1 MLLPLASRYRELV
14 GRYYSSILPIH
25 IQQRTKFQ
33 LPISISFGA
42 GRPKIKKKWG
52 LLIPETPLAQKFMHV
67 ALVSVNANQH
77 TKFQLPS
84 VISFGNME
92 GVPK

>member
-1 MLLPLASRYRELV
+1 M
-14 GRYYSSILPIH
+14 
-25 IQQRTKFQ
+25 
-33 LPISISFGA
+33 
-42 GRPKIKKKWG
+42 
-52 LLIPETPLAQKFMHV
+52 LIPETPLAQKFMHV